1 MIRALIIDDEL
12 STIRVLQ
19 ILIQRF
25 LPEISEVH
33 TALGGVEGL
42 KKIHEVQPDLVFL
55 DIEMPEMDGFDLL
68 RQIPQPGFEVIFVTA
83 FSHYAI
89 QAIRFSAFDYIL
101 KPVDLKEL
109 QQAVARFILQKKE
122 FRDAGPRYRHLFQ
135 NLHAKD
141 AGQFTLSIHTSEGTH
156 FLPLADIVRCE
167 ADGNYTCFYLTNKK
181 RVLAS
186 RPLGEFE
193 ALLDPVQFRRV
204 HKSYLVNRVH
214 VQSLLNHGALLMS
227 DGASVEVSRRK
238 MAEVKMWLKGYEQV

>member
-1 MIRALIIDDEL
+1 MIRALIIDDEI

-19 ILIQRF
+19 ILIERF
-25 LPEISEVH
+25 VPEITEVH
-33 TALGGVEGL
+33 TASGGMAGL
-42 KKIHEVQPDLVFL
+42 EKIRVLQPDLVFL

-101 KPVDLKEL
+101 KPVDLNEL

-122 FRDAGPRYRHLFQ
+122 PGDAAPRYRNLLQ
-135 NLHAKD
+135 NLHTRD

-156 FLPLADIVRCE
+156 FLPLSDIVRCE
-167 ADGNYTCFYLTNKK
+167 ADGNYTCFYLSNKK
-181 RVLAS
+181 RVIAS

-193 ALLDPVQFRRV
+193 VLLDPVQFRRV
-204 HKSYLVNRVH
+204 HKSYLVNRAH
-214 VQSLLNHGALLMS
+214 VKSLLHQGALLMS
-227 DGASVEVSRRK
+227 DGANVEVSRRK
-238 MAEVKMWLKGYEQV
+238 MTEVKMWLG